1 MAVEAASFK
10 IVTLATRSRLKFMIA
25 SNVVSKPSRINSGW
39 FGSVPYSSLNPAME
53 VFPRISISGK
63 RFGSEPHSLL
73 SITKSDGSSVFKLW
87 MMFWLPTCFNSLLV

>member
-10 IVTLATRSRLKFMIA
+10 IVTLATRSKLKFIIA
-25 SNVVSKPSRINSGW
+25 SNVDSKPSKINKGW
-39 FGSVPYSSLNPAME
+39 FGSVPYSSLKPATE

-73 SITKSDGSSVFKLW
+73 SMTNNEGSKVFKL
-87 MMFWLPTCFNSLLV
+87 